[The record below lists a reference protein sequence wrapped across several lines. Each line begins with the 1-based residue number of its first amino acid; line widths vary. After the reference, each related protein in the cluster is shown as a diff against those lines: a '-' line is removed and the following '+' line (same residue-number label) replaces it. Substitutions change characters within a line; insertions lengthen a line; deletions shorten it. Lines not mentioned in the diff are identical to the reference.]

1 MGIFALVA
9 LALAVG
15 LVLYG
20 IGIYNRLVNL
30 KNRYKNA
37 FAQIEVQLTRRYD
50 LIPNLVETAKAY
62 LKHER
67 ETLEAVILARNQA
80 VAGLNAAAAAPGSV
94 SALQQLAGA
103 EGGLAQALGRLNVV
117 MEAYPE
123 LKASQNMMQL
133 SEEISSTENKV
144 AFARQA
150 YNDQVMSYN
159 SYKQSFPAVLLAG
172 SFGHS
177 EDAALLEFANS
188 QDIQAAPKVNF

>member
-1 MGIFALVA
+1 MGIFALVI
-9 LALAVG
+9 LALVVA
-15 LVLYG
+15 LILYV
-20 IGIYNRLVNL
+20 IGIYNRLVSL
-30 KNRYKNA
+30 KNRYKNG

-67 ETLEAVILARNQA
+67 ETLEAVIQARNQA
-80 VAGLNAAAAAPGSV
+80 VAGLNAAAAAPGSGP
-94 SALQQLAGA
+94 ALQQLAGA

-150 YNDQVMSYN
+150 YNDQALEFN
-159 SYKQSFPAVLLAG
+159 
-172 SFGHS
+172 
-177 EDAALLEFANS
+177 DAAAQFPDLIVARLLGFAPAPMLAS
-188 QDIQAAPKVNF
+188 TQSDEERAAPRVKF